1 MADRNVSLILLWL
14 LLLWLIS
21 QLVYAAAPTVLAL
34 WRDQTS
40 AVEARVRLLLDTPL
54 LPEPSVWELLRPA
67 SGRHRK
73 RRLSRL
79 RIEVAS

>member
-1 MADRNVSLILLWL
+1 MAEHIVPLGLAWL
-14 LLLWLIS
+14 LLCALIS
-21 QLVYAAAPTVLAL
+21 QSVYAVAPTVLAL
-34 WRDQTS
+34 WRAQTA
-40 AVEARVRLLLDTPL
+40 AVEARVRLLLGTPL